1 VVLVGIAVKYRGPTW
16 GEAMKIISRFALAV
30 VAAAAIVFATSGPAV
45 ADVTVTAHKHCLYIQ
60 SLDGYVLI
68 AEGVSEKAP
77 IDPALE
83 NFHGKVHTGEPG
95 DHVEI
100 RRIGMEVDCP
110 AQIPD
115 SVVSAD

>member
-1 VVLVGIAVKYRGPTW
+1 L
-16 GEAMKIISRFALAV
+16 GEAMKIVSRFAMAV
-30 VAAAAIVFATSGPAV
+30 IAAAAVVFATGAPAV

-68 AEGVSEKAP
+68 AAGVSEKAP

-95 DHVEI
+95 DHVKI
-100 RRIGMEVDCP
+100 MRIGMEDDCP
-110 AQIPD
+110 AQIPG

>member
-1 VVLVGIAVKYRGPTW
+1 
-16 GEAMKIISRFALAV
+16 MKIVSRFALAV
-30 VAAAAIVFATSGPAV
+30 VAAAAMVFATSGPAV
-45 ADVTVTAHKHCLYIQ
+45 ADVAVTAHKHCLYIQ

-83 NFHGKVHTGEPG
+83 NFHGKVHIGEPG
-95 DHVEI
+95 DHVRI
-100 RRIGMEVDCP
+100 RRIGMAEDCP

-115 SVVSAD
+115 SVVPAD